1 MKLRFLL
8 WSAFIVLWIVSL
20 SSIQLDTL
28 LAEKEYFV
36 IGQATKDG
44 FSIGK
49 RISNYYY
56 ALFFGAGLI
65 GICYFLFKKYL
76 TKFESTKYILWV
88 DSLIGIGITFCISQF
103 FGFQLINTV
112 NLLGVSAIVLLI
124 ASRKWENK
132 ISPWKITASFFVF
145 LSLYQVFHS
154 GITASVI
161 GITSFFTLLFFENK
175 RISFYFISLVCFA
188 PLFLFFIFESSIVLN
203 QNHIFGFSYWL
214 MTLVFV
220 GILVFIL
227 IRKHKKFV
235 ESQENYLFK
244 TLVPVSLV
252 GCIILQQYSFTQ
264 IQSTD
269 LFETA
274 NFWNPVMQ
282 YYRFGEIPFLHNMS
296 SHLIS
301 DYFFQFVYTSLNGF
315 DTSTDLQL
323 YDFLKWALYIYSIYL
338 FAIHYF
344 ENKYAA
350 IFFVLLSPFLWFIVS
365 PLYSLVF
372 VSIYFII
379 KYLESFEK
387 KFLIYFFGS
396 IVFITLW
403 NLTIGVSLVFAAF
416 LFSVSLFI
424 YFKET
429 RIQLLKI
436 IAVFGISSIACLGI
450 YHFSFPTHL
459 RQFLLYFSANQ
470 AHGYS
475 QLTNSFSIEFALNYY
490 IYPILI
496 SLVFVY
502 NFFQL
507 KTKSNITKNFV
518 LIFLSGIYFFSLQ
531 RGLVRHS
538 FIENNESLIAT
549 TARLIILLE
558 VYHLIKS
565 YKYAFVA
572 LFSGVFV
579 FSTFTT
585 IQTNFEGS
593 SNFVEAKVTFSLN
606 DLPHLGKEKLQRTL
620 PNQEYEWR
628 TKTIVN
634 FLKSN
639 LSQKET
645 FLDFTYNPALY
656 YYTQKNVPSFFSQH
670 IQNTVSEKAQE
681 MNIKELENSSIKYVL
696 FACQN
701 GFGVNDSDGIPNRV
715 RYFRT
720 TNYIFKNFVPYKE
733 IGGYFVYTR
742 KEFSHSKDSI
752 LIPEENW
759 DLGYLPYYWKPSLE
773 NETFKEKASLQISN
787 GSIDLKQE
795 KINSL
800 SFLKLTISTPKKMH
814 VKLVQGKLK
823 IRFKTKIGKH
833 TYYIP
838 IGCSEN
844 NRFTKEKV
852 VLGKILSKH
861 LLSASLVE
869 LKK

>member
-1 MKLRFLL
+1 
-8 WSAFIVLWIVSL
+8 V
-20 SSIQLDTL
+20 
-28 LAEKEYFV
+28 
-36 IGQATKDG
+36 
-44 FSIGK
+44 
-49 RISNYYY
+49 
-56 ALFFGAGLI
+56 
-65 GICYFLFKKYL
+65 
-76 TKFESTKYILWV
+76 
-88 DSLIGIGITFCISQF
+88 SLIGCI
-103 FGFQLINTV
+103 V
-112 NLLGVSAIVLLI
+112 
-124 ASRKWENK
+124 
-132 ISPWKITASFFVF
+132 
-145 LSLYQVFHS
+145 
-154 GITASVI
+154 
-161 GITSFFTLLFFENK
+161 
-175 RISFYFISLVCFA
+175 
-188 PLFLFFIFESSIVLN
+188 
-203 QNHIFGFSYWL
+203 
-214 MTLVFV
+214 
-220 GILVFIL
+220 
-227 IRKHKKFV
+227 
-235 ESQENYLFK
+235 
-244 TLVPVSLV
+244 
-252 GCIILQQYSFTQ
+252 LQQYAFTQ
-264 IQSTD
+264 VQSTD

-282 YYRFGEIPFLHNMS
+282 YYRFGEIPFLYNMS

-301 DYFFQFVYTSLNGF
+301 DYFFQFVYTTFNGF

-379 KYLESFEK
+379 KYLKEFEK

-396 IVFITLW
+396 IVLITFW

-416 LFSVSLFI
+416 LFSACLFI
-424 YFKET
+424 YFKEQ
-429 RIQLLKI
+429 RIHLLKV

-450 YHFSFPTHL
+450 YHLSFPTHL

-490 IYPILI
+490 VYPIII
-496 SLVFVY
+496 SLIFIA
-502 NFFQL
+502 NFLQL
-507 KTKSNITKNFV
+507 KTKANITKNFV

-558 VYHLIKS
+558 VYHRIKS
-565 YKYAFVA
+565 TKYAFVA
-572 LFSGVFV
+572 LFSSVFV

-620 PNQEYEWR
+620 PNHEYEWR

-639 LSQKET
+639 LSQQET
-645 FLDFTYNPALY
+645 FLDFTYNPTLY

-681 MNIKELENSSIKYVL
+681 MNIEELQKSSIKYVL

-701 GFGVNDSDGIPNRV
+701 GFGVNNKFQFSEITPNKVSRIAQRHGNQSYNITFKRDINTLPLRDNLNRPVTEMYLTTINRGYFGWFHEPIFDNIGTKEGFEFNLTNFISPYWGINNTQMKIKLLAALLMMVLLVHGQETEFIDFTYTHVLTEGGSSAELSKAGHILPDSKL
-715 RYFRT
+715 
-720 TNYIFKNFVPYKE
+720 IFKHALPE
-733 IGGYFVYTR
+733 ICDLKDKLDEGMDQSSLATR
-742 KEFSHSKDSI
+742 
-752 LIPEENW
+752 
-759 DLGYLPYYWKPSLE
+759 
-773 NETFKEKASLQISN
+773 
-787 GSIDLKQE
+787 SID
-795 KINSL
+795 
-800 SFLKLTISTPKKMH
+800 
-814 VKLVQGKLK
+814 VD
-823 IRFKTKIGKH
+823 
-833 TYYIP
+833 
-838 IGCSEN
+838 
-844 NRFTKEKV
+844 
-852 VLGKILSKH
+852 
-861 LLSASLVE
+861 
-869 LKK
+869 

>member
-8 WSAFIVLWIVSL
+8 WSAFIVLWMVSL

-28 LAEKEYFV
+28 LAEKENFV

-56 ALFFGAGLI
+56 ALFFGSVLI

-76 TKFESTKYILWV
+76 SRFETIKYILWI
-88 DSLIGIGITFCISQF
+88 DSLIGIGLTFCIAQF
-103 FGFQLINTV
+103 FGFQLINTI
-112 NLLGVSAIVLLI
+112 NLLGVSALVLLI
-124 ASRKWENK
+124 SSYKWEEK
-132 ISPWKITASFFVF
+132 VSPWKIAASFLVF
-145 LSLYQVFHS
+145 LCLFQVFHS
-154 GITASVI
+154 GIIASVV

-188 PLFLFFIFESSIVLN
+188 PLFLFLIFESSIVLN

-220 GILVFIL
+220 GVLIFVL
-227 IRKHKKFV
+227 IRKQKKFL

-252 GCIILQQYSFTQ
+252 GCIILQQYAFTQ

-301 DYFFQFVYTSLNGF
+301 DYFFQFVYTTLNGF

-323 YDFLKWALYIYSIYL
+323 YDFLKWPLYIYSIYL

-344 ENKYAA
+344 ENKYTAL
-350 IFFVLLSPFLWFIVS
+350 FFVLFSPFLWFLVS

-372 VSIYFII
+372 ISIYYII
-379 KYLESFEK
+379 KYLNSFEK

-396 IVFITLW
+396 IVLITLW

-436 IAVFGISSIACLGI
+436 IAVFGISSIAFLGI
-450 YHFSFPTHL
+450 YHFSFPTHI

-475 QLTNSFSIEFALNYY
+475 QLTNAFSIEFALNYY

-518 LIFLSGIYFFSLQ
+518 LIFLCGIYFFSLQ

-558 VYHLIKS
+558 VYHLIKAHR
-565 YKYAFVA
+565 YAFIA
-572 LFSGVFV
+572 LFSGIFV

-593 SNFVEAKVTFSLN
+593 SNFVEANVTFSLN
-606 DLPHLGKEKLQRTL
+606 DLPHLGKEKIQRTL
-620 PNQEYEWR
+620 PNQEYDWR
-628 TKTIVN
+628 TRTIVN
-634 FLKSN
+634 FLKDN
-639 LSQKET
+639 LSEKQT
-645 FLDFTYNPALY
+645 FLDFTYNPTLY
-656 YYTQKNVPSFFSQH
+656 YYTQKDVPSFFSQH

-681 MNIKELENSSIKYVL
+681 MNIKELEKSSIKYVL
-696 FACQN
+696 FSCQN

-720 TNYIFKNFVPYKE
+720 TNYIFKHFVPYKE
-733 IGGYFVYTR
+733 IGGYFIYVR
-742 KEFSHSKDSI
+742 KELNQPSEK
-752 LIPEENW
+752 LEIPEENW
-759 DLGYLPYYWKPSLE
+759 DLGYLPYYWKPTLE
-773 NETFKEKASLQISN
+773 NESFREKAKLHISD
-787 GSIDLKQE
+787 GSIDLDKA
-795 KINSL
+795 NVNPL
-800 SFLKLTISTPKKMH
+800 TFLKLSVSTPKKMH
-814 VKLVQGKLK
+814 LKFTQGKLNV
-823 IRFKTKIGKH
+823 RFKTKNGKH
-833 TYYIP
+833 TYYFP

-844 NRFTKEKV
+844 NRYMKEKV
-852 VLGKILSKH
+852 VLGKILTKH
-861 LLSASLVE
+861 VLSASLVE

>member
-28 LAEKEYFV
+28 LTEKENFV

-76 TKFESTKYILWV
+76 SRFETTKYILWV
-88 DSLIGIGITFCISQF
+88 DSLVGIGFTFCIAQF
-103 FGFQLINTV
+103 FGFQLINTI
-112 NLLGVSAIVLLI
+112 NLLGVSALVLLI
-124 ASRKWENK
+124 SSHKWEAK
-132 ISPWKITASFFVF
+132 IAPWKIATSFLVF
-145 LSLYQVFHS
+145 LCLFQVFHS
-154 GITASVI
+154 GIIASVV

-220 GILVFIL
+220 GILVFVL
-227 IRKHKKFV
+227 IRKHKKFI
-235 ESQENYLFK
+235 ESQETYLFK

-252 GCIILQQYSFTQ
+252 GCIILQQYAFTQ

-315 DTSTDLQL
+315 DSSTDLQL

-344 ENKYAA
+344 ENKYAGL
-350 IFFVLLSPFLWFIVS
+350 FFVLFSPFLWLLVS
-365 PLYSLVF
+365 PLYSLAFISV
-372 VSIYFII
+372 YFII
-379 KYLESFEK
+379 KYLKAFEK
-387 KFLIYFFGS
+387 KFLVYFFGS
-396 IVFITLW
+396 IVLITLW

-416 LFSVSLFI
+416 LFSLSLFI
-424 YFKET
+424 YFKEQ
-429 RIQLLKI
+429 RVHLLKV
-436 IAVFGISSIACLGI
+436 IAVFGVSSIVFLGI

-475 QLTNSFSIEFALNYY
+475 QLTNAFSIEFALNYY

-507 KTKSNITKNFV
+507 KTKSNTTKNFV

-565 YKYAFVA
+565 YRYAFVA
-572 LFSGVFV
+572 LFSGIFV

-593 SNFVEAKVTFSLN
+593 SNFVEANVTFSLN

-634 FLKSN
+634 FLKDN
-639 LSQKET
+639 LSEKQT
-645 FLDFTYNPALY
+645 FLDFTYNPTLY

-670 IQNTVSEKAQE
+670 MQNTVSEKAQE
-681 MNIKELENSSIKYVL
+681 MNIEELQKSSIKYVL
-696 FACQN
+696 FSCQD

-733 IGGYFVYTR
+733 VGGYFIYVR
-742 KEFSHSKDSI
+742 KELNPSSKMFVI
-752 LIPEENW
+752 QEENW
-759 DLGYLPYYWKPSLE
+759 DLGYLPYYWKPTLI
-773 NETFKEKASLQISN
+773 NETFKEKTSLQISN
-787 GSIDLKQE
+787 GTINLKKE
-795 KINSL
+795 TVNPL
-800 SFLKLTISTPKKMH
+800 TFLKLNLSTPKKMH
-814 VKLVQGKLK
+814 LKLK
-823 IRFKTKIGKH
+823 QGNLHVRFKTKIGKQ

-844 NRFTKEKV
+844 NQFMKEKV
-852 VLGKILSKH
+852 VLGKILAKH
-861 LLSASLVE
+861 VLSVTLVE

>member
-8 WSAFIVLWIVSL
+8 WSAFIVLWMISL

-28 LAEKEYFV
+28 LSEKENFV

-56 ALFFGAGLI
+56 ALFFGSVLI
-65 GICYFLFKKYL
+65 GICYFLFKKFLSSVENFKYL
-76 TKFESTKYILWV
+76 IWI
-88 DSLIGIGITFCISQF
+88 DSIVGLGFTFGISQF
-103 FGFQLINTV
+103 LGFQLVNTINF
-112 NLLGVSAIVLLI
+112 LGVSSIILLFV
-124 ASRKWENK
+124 SRKWEDNF
-132 ISPWKITASFFVF
+132 SPWKITASFFVF

-154 GITASVI
+154 GIIASVLAI
-161 GITSFFTLLFFENK
+161 ISFFALLFYENK
-175 RISFYFISLVCFA
+175 WISFYFISLICFT
-188 PLFLFFIFESSIVLN
+188 PLFLFLIIESSIVLN
-203 QNHIFGFSYWL
+203 QNHIFGFSYWF
-214 MTLVFV
+214 MALVFV
-220 GILVFIL
+220 GILVIVL
-227 IRKHKKFV
+227 IRKQKKFF

-252 GCIILQQYSFTQ
+252 GCIILQQYAFTQ
-264 IQSTD
+264 VQSTD

-301 DYFFQFVYTSLNGF
+301 DYFFQFVYTTLNGF

-338 FAIHYF
+338 FAVHYF
-344 ENKYAA
+344 EHKYAA
-350 IFFVLLSPFLWFIVS
+350 IVFVLLSPFLWFIVS

-379 KYLESFEK
+379 KYLNGFEK

-416 LFSVSLFI
+416 IFSVCLFI

-436 IAVFGISSIACLGI
+436 IAVFGVSSIVFLGI

-490 IYPILI
+490 TYPILI

-507 KTKSNITKNFV
+507 KTKANITKNFV
-518 LIFLSGIYFFSLQ
+518 LIFLCGIYFFSLQ

-565 YKYAFVA
+565 YKYSFVA
-572 LFSGVFV
+572 LFSGVFL
-579 FSTFTT
+579 FSTFST

-634 FLKSN
+634 FLKDN

-645 FLDFTYNPALY
+645 FLDFTYNPTLY
-656 YYTQKNVPSFFSQH
+656 YYTEKNVPSFFSQH
-670 IQNTVSEKAQE
+670 MQNTVSEKAQE
-681 MNIKELENSSIKYVL
+681 MNVSELKKLAIKYVL
-696 FACQN
+696 FSCQN
-701 GFGVNDSDGIPNRV
+701 GFGINDSDGIPNRV

-720 TNYIFKNFVPYKE
+720 TNYVFQNFVPYKE
-733 IGGYFVYTR
+733 IGGYFVYIR
-742 KEFSHSKDSI
+742 KEFSHSNDSI

-759 DLGYLPYYWKPSLE
+759 DLGYLPYYWKPTLE
-773 NETFKEKASLQISN
+773 NEQFKEKAALQISD
-787 GSIDLKQE
+787 GSIDLKQ
-795 KINSL
+795 KKTNPL
-800 SFLKLTISTPKKMH
+800 TFLKLQISTPKKMH
-814 VKLVQGKLK
+814 LKLVQGKFN

-833 TYYIP
+833 TYYLP

-844 NRFTKEKV
+844 NQLQKEKV
-852 VLGKILSKH
+852 VLGKVLSKH